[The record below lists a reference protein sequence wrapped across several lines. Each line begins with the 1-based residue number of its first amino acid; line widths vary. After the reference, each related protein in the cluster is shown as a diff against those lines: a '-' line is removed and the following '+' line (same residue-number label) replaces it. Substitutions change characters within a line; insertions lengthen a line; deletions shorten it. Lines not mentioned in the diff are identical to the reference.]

1 MLFWLALKWNLLE
14 KTFSCDKT
22 KTYLSFAVKLDERSN
37 RLFSVHLMNRLF
49 MWQWQVK
56 ILSKHLKKVKSS
68 QASISINSYTELS
81 KSQLFSVSIGKGFG
95 HDHIQ
100 NTSWYIQ
107 LTTYLFNFIWF
118 DSFLSGL
125 CLY

>member
-1 MLFWLALKWNLLE
+1 
-14 KTFSCDKT
+14 
-22 KTYLSFAVKLDERSN
+22 
-37 RLFSVHLMNRLF
+37 MNRLF

-56 ILSKHLKKVKSS
+56 ILSKHLEKVKSS

-81 KSQLFSVSIGKGFG
+81 KAQLFSVSIVKGFG
-95 HDHIQ
+95 HDHIR
-100 NTSWYIQ
+100 NMSWYIQ
-107 LTTYLFNFIWF
+107 LTTYLFSFIWF